1 MRSGFSWRLVKLLAA
16 SAVLVLSL
24 QILVYKLS
32 KDLPKPVLLSEE
44 DYRVLS
50 PQTYKYILNQPAA
63 CKDKNLLLVFM
74 VPVAPQEVEARRA
87 VRKTWGAKGVETLTL
102 FFVGVPEEQRSG
114 IQDQLEVESGHH
126 ADIIQMDFVDSYP
139 NLTIKTMMMMN
150 WLATH
155 CPNASYAMKVD
166 SDIFVNI
173 FYLMQRLR
181 SSPRRGYITGSV
193 IRDGRPR
200 RDRSSKWFVSEQLY
214 PEDSFPPYVSGA
226 GYVFSSDLAGRI
238 SWASRHVRMIPL
250 EDVYVGLCL
259 QVLDVRPVYSYT
271 LPFMTNLFEVR
282 DLEYD
287 RCAFS
292 SLIIVN
298 GFSPSELVRV
308 WPDFYQGHAHC

>member
-1 MRSGFSWRLVKLLAA
+1 MRSSCSWRSVKLLAA
-16 SAVLVLSL
+16 AAVVVLSL

-32 KDLPKPVLLSEE
+32 EDLPKPVLLSEE

-50 PQTYKYILNQPAA
+50 PQTYRYILNQPAA
-63 CKDKNLLLVFM
+63 CRDQNLLLVLM
-74 VPVAPQEVEARRA
+74 VPVAPQQAEARRA
-87 VRKTWGAKGVETLTL
+87 VRRTWGAPGAETLTL
-102 FFVGVPEEQRSG
+102 FFVGVPEEQGSG
-114 IQDQLEVESGHH
+114 IQERLEAESGRH
-126 ADIIQMDFVDSYP
+126 ADIIQMDFVDSYH
-139 NLTIKTMMMMN
+139 NLTIKTMMMMH

-173 FYLMQRLR
+173 FYLARRLR
-181 SSPRRGYITGSV
+181 GSPRVGYITGSV
-193 IRDGRPR
+193 IRGGRPR
-200 RDRSSKWFVSEQLY
+200 RSSRSKWFVSEQQY
-214 PEDSFPPYVSGA
+214 PKDRFPPYMSGA

-238 SWASRHVRMIPL
+238 SWASRYVRMIPL

-271 LPFMTNLFEVR
+271 LPFMTNLFEVG

-287 RCAFS
+287 RCTFARRV
-292 SLIIVN
+292 LVN

-308 WPDFYQGHAHC
+308 WQDFHQGHARC

>member
-1 MRSGFSWRLVKLLAA
+1 MRSSCSWRLVKFLAA

-24 QILVYKLS
+24 QILVYELS
-32 KDLPKPVLLSEE
+32 TDLPTPVLLSEE

-63 CKDKNLLLVFM
+63 CKHRTPFLVFM
-74 VPVAPQEVEARRA
+74 VPVAPQQVEARQA
-87 VRKTWGAKGVETLTL
+87 VRKTWGAPGAETLTL
-102 FFVGVPEEQRSG
+102 FFMGVPEEQGSG
-114 IQDQLEVESGHH
+114 VQEQLEAESGRH

-181 SSPRRGYITGSV
+181 GSPRWGYITGSV
-193 IRDGRPR
+193 IRNGKVR
-200 RDRSSKWFVSEQLY
+200 RDSSSKWFVSKQMY
-214 PEDSFPPYVSGA
+214 PKDRYPTYMSGA
-226 GYVFSSDLAGRI
+226 GYVFSSDLAWRI
-238 SWASRHVRMIPL
+238 SWASRYVKMIPL

-259 QVLDVRPVYSYT
+259 QVLDVRPVYSYS

-282 DLEYD
+282 DLQYD
-287 RCAFS
+287 RCTFARRV
-292 SLIIVN
+292 IVN

-308 WPDFYQGHAHC
+308 WQDFYQGHVHC